1 MSCSLDI
8 VIVNWNSGKRLRAC
22 LESIIKSD
30 HSNYVLDRVT
40 VVDNA
45 STDASAVGLLDLD
58 LPLTIITNNTNRG
71 FATACNQGS
80 FDSGSNYLLFLNPD
94 TRLFPNSLDIA
105 IAFMVQPTQSQ
116 VGICGARMLDEQ
128 GETVASCAR
137 FPTPATILGK
147 VCGLQIISPRLFPPH
162 MLSSRELAVSRSVDQ
177 VIGAF
182 FMVRRHLFD
191 ELRGFDERFFV
202 YFEEVDFSL
211 RAREKG
217 YHSYFLSDVRVF
229 HEGGGCSRQAG
240 ANRLFYYLRS
250 RLQFGLK
257 HFSMT
262 ENIFLILLTLLVE
275 PLTRSLAALRQRS
288 LATVTETMSAYQKL
302 VMSILMRKQWP

>member
-1 MSCSLDI
+1 MKSSLDI
-8 VIVNWNSGKRLRAC
+8 VIVNWNSGERLRAC

-30 HSNYVLDRVT
+30 RSEYLLDRVT
-40 VVDNA
+40 VIDNA
-45 STDASAVGLLDLD
+45 SEDASVMGLSDLD
-58 LPLTIITNNTNRG
+58 LPLNIITNNTNRG
-71 FATACNQGS
+71 FAAACNQGA
-80 FDSGSNYLLFLNPD
+80 FGGGADYLLFLNPD
-94 TRLFPNSLDIA
+94 TSLFADAVDLA
-105 IAFMVQPTQSQ
+105 VAFMDQPGQSQ

-128 GETVASCAR
+128 GKTVASCAR
-137 FPTPATILGK
+137 FPTPGAILGQ
-147 VCGLQIISPRLFPPH
+147 VCGLQKISPRLFPPH
-162 MLSSRELAVSRSVDQ
+162 MLSSRELAASRFVDQ

-217 YHSYFLSDVRVF
+217 YRSYFLSDVRVF

-250 RLQFGLK
+250 RLHFGLK

-262 ENIFLILLTLLVE
+262 ENILVISLTLLVE
-275 PLTRSLAALRQRS
+275 PLTRSLAGVRHRS
-288 LATVTETMSAYQKL
+288 LSTVSETLSAYQKL
-302 VMSILMRKQWP
+302 VMSILLRKQWQ